1 MIEIENMNKFYTIIS
16 VKIST
21 VFATVKYISCQI
33 IYLMNFSLLYL
44 SMGIQSHSTSIMY
57 FNVRSSTHAVVA
69 YNRALMFYLF
79 ISTNSVLAKE
89 PRQPAKA

>member
-1 MIEIENMNKFYTIIS
+1 M
-16 VKIST
+16 
-21 VFATVKYISCQI
+21 KYISCQI

-44 SMGIQSHSTSIMY
+44 SMGIQSHSATIMY